1 MDLLTFFFL
10 FFSFSRDYDD
20 WKLPGWSTE
29 ELLPL
34 MRRLESFDAW
44 DAAGDETHGNE
55 GPIAVSYGG
64 YNEEQIIADGLKSA
78 RELGHSAA
86 DHGKGVD
93 TNNLKTANGFMV
105 R

>member
-1 MDLLTFFFL
+1 MDFVGFFL
-10 FFSFSRDYDD
+10 FRDYDD

-34 MRRLESFDAW
+34 MRRLESFHAW
-44 DAAGDETHGNE
+44 DVPGDETHGNE
-55 GPIAVSYGG
+55 GRIAVSYGG
-64 YNEEQIIADGLKSA
+64 YNEERIIADGLKSA
-78 RELGHSAA
+78 RELGHPAE